1 MRDKPSVALIGA
13 GAMGGALLR
22 GWLAGGVIATSRSMV
37 FDPAINDAM
46 KALCETHGVALN
58 PSLDDAIKAGVDAVV
73 IAVKPQMASDVLGR
87 FAELAS
93 QAVVISVMAGK
104 SVASISAA
112 LGGAVKITRAMPNL
126 PAAIGKGMTGL
137 YAPDVVDDADRGMVE
152 TLMHAA
158 GETVWVGA
166 EAEIDLVT
174 AISGSGPA
182 YYFLLTEALTEAGE
196 ALGLSKE
203 VAAKLATST
212 FIGAGA
218 LMETEARSPSQM
230 RRAVTSPGG
239 TTEAAL
245 NILDGDAKA
254 FGRLVDEAVR
264 AAAARARALTD

>member
-13 GAMGGALLR
+13 GAMGGALLH
-22 GWLAGGVIATSRSMV
+22 GWLAGGVIAPAHSVV
-37 FDPAINDAM
+37 FDPAINDEM
-46 KALCETHGVALN
+46 KALCKTHGVALN

-73 IAVKPQMASDVLGR
+73 IAVKPQMASDVLGH
-87 FAELAS
+87 FTGLAS

-104 SVASISAA
+104 SVAGISAA
-112 LGGAVKITRAMPNL
+112 LGGAEKIARAMPNL

-137 YAPDVVDDADRGMVE
+137 YAPDAVDDAGRVLVE
-152 TLMHAA
+152 TLMCAA
-158 GETVWVGA
+158 GETVWVSA

-196 ALGLSKE
+196 ALGLSKDT
-203 VAAKLATST
+203 AAKLARAT

-218 LMETEARSPSQM
+218 LMDAETRSPSQM

-239 TTEAAL
+239 TTQAAL
-245 NILDGDAKA
+245 EILDGDAKVL
-254 FGRLVDEAVR
+254 GRLVEEAVR